1 MCRYAEKMRYPT
13 TRSLAVLAATLLLG
27 ACTASEVDRDARI
40 DIGGV
45 VARQNGDPVAGVRAA
60 MSREADLGEVFT
72 VFTTLG
78 LACIDAHTDV
88 CLGSRVTRTNSDG
101 RFAYVLTGKDTQG
114 FVGQA
119 STMVLTAGI
128 GPRPDEVSGPSTTY
142 RFQVQTEKLDLPVRV
157 WEPRLDGATG
167 SFGARVTWTAVPGR
181 VLPPGLG
188 SADRSYSIAFARGD
202 EVVWNV
208 GGARSGFAFDA
219 RVLEDSTGTGA
230 VVAAIDGEKVSDE
243 LGRRIDI
250 ALRSGARAYE
260 SPAGPPPS
268 RGRACFVADADG
280 QFVAQSPCRL
290 TDGEFSDDFSP
301 TVCGDAT
308 GCVEPT
314 QLSTIVDLGTRRS
327 VSLVVVRGCAN
338 RCTIETSR
346 DRRTWRTAGVAAAE
360 DAALRMTP
368 PVSARFVRVSAP
380 VSIAGLREVSAWT
393 GGGGVA
399 AGPLFVEPGALE
411 PPGSPGSTASPRAV
425 VPIDRGNDSS
435 TLRLV
440 AVGVLCAVGGA
451 LATILV
457 SRRKRRRPAPR

>member
-1 MCRYAEKMRYPT
+1 MRYPT
-13 TRSLAVLAATLLLG
+13 TRSLAVLAASLLLG
-27 ACTASEVDRDARI
+27 SCTVASEVDSDARI
-40 DIGGV
+40 DIAGA
-45 VARQNGDPVAGVRAA
+45 VARQNGDPVASARVALF
-60 MSREADLGEVFT
+60 READLGELFT
-72 VFTTLG
+72 VFATLG
-78 LACIDAHTDV
+78 LACIDAETDV
-88 CLGSRVTRTNSDG
+88 CLGARVTRTGSDG
-101 RFAYVLTGKDTQG
+101 RFTYVLKGKDTQG
-114 FVGQA
+114 FAGSA
-119 STMVLTAGI
+119 STMALTAGI
-128 GPRPDEVSGPSTTY
+128 GPRPNEVAGPTTTY
-142 RFQVQTEKLDLPVRV
+142 RFQVQTEKLDIPVRV
-157 WEPRLDGATG
+157 WESPLDGATG
-167 SFGARVTWTAVPGR
+167 SFGARVTWTAVPPR

-202 EVVWNV
+202 ETVWTV

-219 RVLEDSTGTGA
+219 RVLEDSSGTGA

-243 LGRRIDI
+243 LGRRIHI

-260 SPAGPPPS
+260 SPAGAPPS
-268 RGRACFVADADG
+268 RGRVCFAADADG
-280 QFVAQSPCRL
+280 KLVAQSPCRL

-301 TVCGDAT
+301 TVCGGAT

-314 QLSTIVDLGTRRS
+314 PLSTIVDLGTRRS

-360 DAALRMTP
+360 DAALRVTP
-368 PVSARFVRVSAP
+368 PVAARFVRVSAP

-411 PPGSPGSTASPRAV
+411 PPGSPGSTSSPRAV
-425 VPIDRGNDSS
+425 VPIDQGNDSS

-440 AVGVLCAVGGA
+440 AVGILCAVGGA
-451 LATILV
+451 LVAILL
-457 SRRKRRRPAPR
+457 SRRRRRKPAPR

>member
-1 MCRYAEKMRYPT
+1 MCRYAEEMRYPT

-40 DIGGV
+40 DIGGG
-45 VARQNGDPVAGVRAA
+45 VARQNGDPVAGGRVA
-60 MSREADLGEVFT
+60 MSREADLGEVFA

-88 CLGSRVTRTNSDG
+88 CLGSRVTRTDSVG
-101 RFAYVLTGKDTQG
+101 RFAYVLKGKDTQG
-114 FVGQA
+114 FAGQA
-119 STMVLTAGI
+119 STMVLTSGI
-128 GPRPDEVSGPSTTY
+128 GPRSDEVAGPTTTY
-142 RFQVQTEKLDLPVRV
+142 RFQVQTEKLDIPVRV
-157 WEPRLDGATG
+157 WESQLDGATG

-202 EVVWNV
+202 TVVWNV

-219 RVLEDSTGTGA
+219 RVLEDSAGTGA

-250 ALRSGARAYE
+250 ALRSGARMYE
-260 SPAGPPPS
+260 SPAGAPPS
-268 RGRACFVADADG
+268 RGRPCFVSDADG
-280 QFVAQSPCRL
+280 KLVAQSPCRL
-290 TDGEFSDDFSP
+290 TDGEFSEDFSP
-301 TVCGDAT
+301 TVCGGQT

-346 DRRTWRTAGVAAAE
+346 DRRTWRTTGVAAAE
-360 DAALRMTP
+360 DAALRVTP
-368 PVSARFVRVSAP
+368 PVAARFVRVSAP

-393 GGGGVA
+393 GGVGVA

-411 PPGSPGSTASPRAV
+411 PPGSPGSTSSPRAV

-440 AVGVLCAVGGA
+440 AVGILCAVGGA
-451 LATILV
+451 LVAILL
-457 SRRKRRRPAPR
+457 SRRRRREPAPR